1 MPEENVLEN
10 WIFAVSA
17 NNLRRIVLVLIN
29 KSEKERERERK
40 KILT

>member
-10 WIFAVSA
+10 WIFAISA